1 MKELLDPKYGMFRY
15 YEESRLIW
23 FSNKVLWVTFA
34 CSRCVFLF
42 VPSNLCKAQCLLLH
56 LGTYSRHTFSICAYF
71 YLVVVKLMYETHCSI
86 HFLMRINNCLL
97 QTFED
102 IDLFNLI
109 GIICGLAIYNLT
121 IVELNFPVALY
132 KKLLKR
138 KPTLDDLKELMPDVG
153 RSDQGTVICGS
164 NLTCLWMSLCLGI
177 FLTASEIESF
187 NGAVIS
193 PVPHRVLTEICH
205 ECCVNCLFK
214 KYFKICG
221 FLSPL

>member
-1 MKELLDPKYGMFRY
+1 
-15 YEESRLIW
+15 
-23 FSNKVLWVTFA
+23 
-34 CSRCVFLF
+34 
-42 VPSNLCKAQCLLLH
+42 
-56 LGTYSRHTFSICAYF
+56 
-71 YLVVVKLMYETHCSI
+71 
-86 HFLMRINNCLL
+86 MRINNCLL

-164 NLTCLWMSLCLGI
+164 NLTCL
-177 FLTASEIESF
+177 
-187 NGAVIS
+187 
-193 PVPHRVLTEICH
+193 
-205 ECCVNCLFK
+205 
-214 KYFKICG
+214 
-221 FLSPL
+221 